1 MSRPVSLRITYA
13 TARRV
18 AAQLRRD
25 PSTVAL
31 LVVVPPLLVTLVR
44 FLFHETVFDRLG
56 AALLGVVPFIVMFAV
71 TAVAMLRER
80 TTGTL
85 ERLMVTPAGRLDI
98 LGGYAVT
105 FGLVA
110 LVQSAVLVAVA
121 SGLLGLRLTGG
132 IGLLLAVAVLDGLLG
147 MALGLF
153 LSTFARTEFQV
164 GQLMPAFVLP
174 QLLLSGLFG
183 PREAMAAPLRL
194 VSDVL
199 PLTYAVD
206 LGQHITGHAGLT
218 GTVIRDATI
227 LTAAVTLALLLAA
240 FSLRRRTA

>member
-1 MSRPVSLRITYA
+1 VSARVTLA

-18 AAQLRRD
+18 ASQLRHD
-25 PSTVAL
+25 PATLAL
-31 LVVVPPLLVTLVR
+31 LLLVPPLLVALMR
-44 FLFHETVFDRLG
+44 YLFGALVFDLLG

-85 ERLMVTPAGRLDI
+85 ERLMVMPAGRLDI
-98 LGGYAVT
+98 LGGYALA
-105 FGLVA
+105 FGTVA
-110 LVQSAVLVAVA
+110 LVQSAVLVLTAR
-121 SGLLGLRLTGG
+121 GLLGLRLAGG
-132 IGLLLAVAVLDGLLG
+132 VGLLLAVAVLDGLLG

-174 QLLLSGLFG
+174 QLLLSGIFG
-183 PREAMAAPLRL
+183 ATSAMVAPLRR
-194 VSDVL
+194 VSQAL

-206 LGQHITGHAGLT
+206 LGRRLAVDGRLT
-218 GTVIRDATI
+218 GVMARDLAI
-227 LTAAVTLALLLAA
+227 LVVAVVLALALAA
-240 FSLRRRTA
+240 ASLRRQTA

>member
-1 MSRPVSLRITYA
+1 MSARITLA

-18 AAQLRRD
+18 AAQLRHD
-25 PSTVAL
+25 PATLAL
-31 LVVVPPLLVTLVR
+31 LVVVPPLLVALMR
-44 FLFHETVFDRLG
+44 YLFGPAVFATLG
-56 AALLGVVPFIVMFAV
+56 AALLGVIPFTVMFAV

-85 ERLMVTPAGRLDI
+85 ERLMAGPAGRLD
-98 LGGYAVT
+98 LLAGYALT
-105 FGLVA
+105 FGVVA
-110 LVQSAVLVAVA
+110 LVQAGVLAVTAT
-121 SGLLGLRLTGG
+121 GPLGLRLAGG
-132 IGLLLAVAVLDGLLG
+132 TELLLVVAVLDGLLG

-153 LSTFARTEFQV
+153 VSTFARTEFQV

-194 VSDVL
+194 VSDAL

-206 LGQHITGHAGLT
+206 LARQVTTRPDVTGAVL
-218 GTVIRDATI
+218 RDIAILAT
-227 LTAAVTLALLLAA
+227 AVLVAVVLAA
-240 FSLRRRTA
+240 LTLRRRTA

>member
-1 MSRPVSLRITYA
+1 MSVRITLA

-25 PSTVAL
+25 PPTLGLL
-31 LVVVPPLLVTLVR
+31 LVVPSLLVALMR
-44 FLFHETVFDRLG
+44 YLFGDVVFNALG
-56 AALLGVVPFIVMFAV
+56 ASLLGVVPFIVMFAV

-85 ERLMVTPAGRLDI
+85 ERLMVTPAGRLD
-98 LGGYAVT
+98 LLAGYALT

-110 LVQSAVLVAVA
+110 LAQAAVLVVTAT
-121 SGLLGLRLTGG
+121 GLLGLRLDGG
-132 IGLLLAVAVLDGLLG
+132 TGLLLTVAVLDGLLG

-183 PREAMAAPLRL
+183 PREEMAGPLRA

-206 LGQHITGHAGLT
+206 LGQQITGGAGVT
-218 GTVIRDATI
+218 GDVVRDIAI
-227 LTAAVTLALLLAA
+227 LTAAVLVAVALAA
-240 FSLRRRTA
+240 TTLRRRTA

>member
-1 MSRPVSLRITYA
+1 MSRPRHVRTTLA
-13 TARRV
+13 TAWRV

-25 PSTVAL
+25 PPTLALL
-31 LVVVPPLLVTLVR
+31 LVVPPVLVTLVR
-44 FLFHETVFDRLG
+44 YLFDEAVFDRMG

-98 LGGYAVT
+98 LTGYAVT
-105 FGLVA
+105 FGVLT
-110 LVQSAVLVAVA
+110 LVQAVVLVATA
-121 SGLLGLRLTGG
+121 TGLLGLRLAGG
-132 IGLLLAVAVLDGLLG
+132 VELLLAVAVLDGLLG

-183 PREAMAAPLRL
+183 PREDMATPLRL
-194 VSDVL
+194 ASDVL

-206 LGQHITGHAGLT
+206 LGSQIALGA
-218 GTVIRDATI
+218 DATADVARDVGV
-227 LTAAVTLALLLAA
+227 LAAAVILALVMAA
-240 FSLRRRTA
+240 ATLRRQNA

>member
-1 MSRPVSLRITYA
+1 MSVRITLA
-13 TARRV
+13 TGRRV
-18 AAQLRRD
+18 FAQLVRD
-25 PSTVAL
+25 PPTLALL
-31 LVVVPPLLVTLVR
+31 LVVPCLLVALMR
-44 FLFHETVFDRLG
+44 YLFGAFVFDTLG

-85 ERLMVTPAGRLDI
+85 ERLLVMPTHRADI

-105 FGLVA
+105 FGALA

-121 SGLLGLRLTGG
+121 ERLLGLGLAGG
-132 IGLLLAVAVLDGLLG
+132 TGLLMTVAVLDGLLG

-153 LSTFARTEFQV
+153 CSTFARTEFQV

-183 PREAMAAPLRL
+183 ARSGMVTPLRA
-194 VSDVL
+194 VSDAL
-199 PLTYAVD
+199 PLTYAVQA
-206 LGQHITGHAGLT
+206 GQRLAVDGRLT
-218 GTVIRDATI
+218 GVIARDLAVLAAAT
-227 LTAAVTLALLLAA
+227 LLALALAA
-240 FSLRRRTA
+240 ASLRRQAA